1 MEMCT
6 LSLNPEEK
14 LLSFIQEEPS
24 EEDIRDYWSGE
35 GHLIFTV
42 ISYDPDAYAWSKYEI
57 DWEDYSGCVGGLD
70 ETLGIQYALN
80 EGILDVGKLKLGW
93 TYEVN
98 GITVVWTRGDGW
110 TTDDDVDYYVEGE
123 IYKRIYLSRW
133 LSAWW
138 WHLIGWRIRNA
149 RTKARTALSNYW
161 KSYRDRSNDHRK

>member
-1 MEMCT
+1 M
-6 LSLNPEEK
+6 SLNPDEFKILPPE
-14 LLSFIQEEPS
+14 QCDWT
-24 EEDIRDYWSGE
+24 EEDEKHYWSGE

-42 ISYDPDAYAWSKYEI
+42 ISYDPDANPWSRYEI
-57 DWEDYSGCVGGLD
+57 DYEDYSGCVGGLD

-80 EGILDVGKLKLGW
+80 EGILDVGELKLGW
-93 TYEVN
+93 TYEVH

-123 IYKRIYLSRW
+123 IRKRIHLSRW

-149 RTKARTALSNYW
+149 CTKARTALSNY
-161 KSYRDRSNDHRK
+161 RKGN